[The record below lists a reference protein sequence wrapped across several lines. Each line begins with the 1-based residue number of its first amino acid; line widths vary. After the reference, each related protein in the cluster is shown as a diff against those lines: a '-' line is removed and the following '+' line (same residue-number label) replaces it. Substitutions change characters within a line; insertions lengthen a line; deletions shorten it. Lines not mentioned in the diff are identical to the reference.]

1 MELVEVIIN
10 CPLALK
16 VGGHFQDVDGSRLRV
31 EWHEVLSE
39 LFFEVQPID
48 EAEVAGLRFLFE
60 FAGHPVVGM
69 SSLHVKHGP
78 DDFGKIIFEH
88 LRTEADVGSARS

>member
-1 MELVEVIIN
+1 
-10 CPLALK
+10 LK
-16 VGGHFQDVDGSRLRV
+16 VGSCFQDVDGSGLRV

-60 FAGHPVVGM
+60 FAGRPAVGA
-69 SSLHVKHGP
+69 SSLHVRHGP
-78 DDFGKIIFEH
+78 DDFGKIIFER
-88 LRTEADVGSARS
+88 LGTEADIGSARS